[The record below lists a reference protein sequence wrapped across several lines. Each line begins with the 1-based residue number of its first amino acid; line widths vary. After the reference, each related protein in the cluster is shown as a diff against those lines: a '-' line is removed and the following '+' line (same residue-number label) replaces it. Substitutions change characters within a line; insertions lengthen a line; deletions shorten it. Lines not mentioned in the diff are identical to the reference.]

1 MISKLKDIISHG
13 INQKGIESMEIER
26 GKYFD
31 TWTEGNVR
39 IMKDKT
45 DLSRMPYELQ
55 EYNGKTWNKVKR
67 YAKLIEAKKAMLNR

>member
-1 MISKLKDIISHG
+1 MK
-13 INQKGIESMEIER
+13 IER

-45 DLSRMPYELQ
+45 ELSRMPYELQ
-55 EYNGKTWNKVKR
+55 EYNGKTWERVKR
-67 YAKLIEAKKAMLNR
+67 YETLNEAKKEMLNR